1 MKIGKDI
8 TIIASAMAKPPNTIL
23 PILVDDF
30 LIYGKKPTDIRSI
43 PTTNNVIERRKTRIS
58 IPNPGFTITAL
69 ERAIAMIPTIIYKI
83 LMPLEV
89 PVSDAVF
96 KVLFSSL
103 KHIIKFFYLFIYR
116 LKYVRKLHVSVLFT
130 YFKKFLLCSYY
141 YNFTM
146 KNISIAL
153 TLGILLVSSALI
165 VSIPR
170 NAVAQQQEDPVD
182 PKLTKE
188 EIQAKVADFKTKH
201 PKYAAIV
208 EEIPNLDLKETVKGY
223 LAAGALQKILNFHAK
238 NLVEEKVANAT
249 GASSSSP
256 LEETLTEEQI
266 QAKVTEFKT
275 KHPKF
280 AAVVE
285 GISNLDLKET
295 VKGYLGAEVLQKLF
309 KYHAKNLVEEAVAT
323 ATQ

>member
-1 MKIGKDI
+1 
-8 TIIASAMAKPPNTIL
+8 
-23 PILVDDF
+23 
-30 LIYGKKPTDIRSI
+30 
-43 PTTNNVIERRKTRIS
+43 
-58 IPNPGFTITAL
+58 
-69 ERAIAMIPTIIYKI
+69 
-83 LMPLEV
+83 
-89 PVSDAVF
+89 
-96 KVLFSSL
+96 
-103 KHIIKFFYLFIYR
+103 
-116 LKYVRKLHVSVLFT
+116 
-130 YFKKFLLCSYY
+130 
-141 YNFTM
+141 M

-153 TLGILLVSSALI
+153 TLGILLLSSALL

-170 NAVAQQQEDPVD
+170 NVIAQQEDPVD

-188 EIQAKVADFKTKH
+188 EIQTKITEFKTKH

-223 LAAGALQKILNFHAK
+223 LAAGAVQKMLKFHAK
-238 NLVEEKVANAT
+238 NLVEERVANAT

-256 LEETLTEEQI
+256 IDEMMTDEQI
-266 QAKVTEFKT
+266 QAKVTDFKT

-309 KYHAKNLVEEAVAT
+309 KYHAKNLVEEKVAAST
-323 ATQ
+323 P